1 MSRRRSVRREISID
15 TIASHLQNGTKAAQ
29 FLPSWKRAGKHQ
41 ALVDFVASGSRFKL
55 FLPKENK
62 KITFVLAGVKA
73 PRAARAG
80 EKGEPYGSEGQKWTN
95 TRYMQRDVEIS
106 EFEQVIYLQG
116 TPC

>member
-1 MSRRRSVRREISID
+1 LIS
-15 TIASHLQNGTKAAQ
+15 SPLQNGTKAAQ

-62 KITFVLAGVKA
+62 KMTFVLAGGSHSMLCH
-73 PRAARAG
+73 RAMCLTELYLSVQ
-80 EKGEPYGSEGQKWTN
+80 EKGEPYGTEGQKWTN

-106 EFEQVIYLQG
+106 EFSASVLFETMSGY
-116 TPC
+116 